1 MESTGLFL
9 TLGILFV
16 LWLIAVGL
24 STGARSARIAAHH
37 RHVSGYSIA
46 PSSQSAVGSSAQ
58 RGLAAGI
65 RDHLGKLLGTLPGYL
80 ERIPKAHGKEKPGDT
95 RPS

>member
-16 LWLIAVGL
+16 LWLVAVGL

-37 RHVSGYSIA
+37 HHVSGHSIPPA
-46 PSSQSAVGSSAQ
+46 VQSAVGSSAQ
-58 RGLAAGI
+58 CGLAPGVL
-65 RDHLGKLLGTLPGYL
+65 DHLGKQFGKLSGYL
-80 ERIPKAHGKEKPGDT
+80 ERIRKATAKKNQETLD
-95 RPS
+95 